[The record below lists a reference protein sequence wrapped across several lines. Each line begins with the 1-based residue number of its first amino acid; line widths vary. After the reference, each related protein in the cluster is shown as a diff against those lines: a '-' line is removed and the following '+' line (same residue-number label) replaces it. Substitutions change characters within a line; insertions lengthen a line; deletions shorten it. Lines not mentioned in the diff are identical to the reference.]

1 MKITNSDKLIA
12 IALRDYAEKISN
24 NPNMFSIDEAKSLD
38 RALRSC
44 RGIVDIDV
52 VWVRWHYEAEKRGW
66 LTEEEMYNDR
76 GRYKYPEV
84 I

>member
-1 MKITNSDKLIA
+1 MKISNSDKLIA
-12 IALRDYAEKISN
+12 IALRDYAEKISD
-24 NPNMFSIDEAKSLD
+24 NPNMFSIDEAKALD

-44 RGIVDIDV
+44 RGIIDIDV

-66 LTEEEMYNDR
+66 LTEEEMYHNGR
-76 GRYKYPEV
+76 GYKYPEV